1 MSLRPLTLAEPTDDN
16 RFNSIDPL
24 DGRYYDAEIAKYL
37 SEKTRVLTQ
46 AHIEAAL
53 AYGLAEFGI
62 CSQEVAEQIDAEVRA
77 IVEGAYI
84 RVRELLSV
92 HIDKLHLVAKAL
104 LEQETLNRE
113 ELEAVFVGV

>member
-16 RFNSIDPL
+16 RFISIDPL

-62 CSQEVAEQIDAEVRA
+62 CSQEVAEQIDAASRR
-77 IVEGAYI
+77 I
-84 RVRELLSV
+84 RVEDVAGEEKKTRHQGKSIGKTLKKEPHQSANHQASLL
-92 HIDKLHLVAKAL
+92 
-104 LEQETLNRE
+104 TTT
-113 ELEAVFVGV
+113 

>member
-1 MSLRPLTLAEPTDDN
+1 MSLQPLTLAEPTDDN

-53 AYGLAEFGI
+53 GNGLAEQGI
-62 CSQEVAEQIDAEVRA
+62 CSQEVAEQIDAASRRIRVEDVAEEEKTTRHDVKA
-77 IVEGAYI
+77 IVNTI
-84 RVRELLSV
+84 KKELPEAAQPYV
-92 HIDKLHLVAKAL
+92 H
-104 LEQETLNRE
+104 
-113 ELEAVFVGV
+113 FG